1 MHDNTVD
8 FEKIFSKML
17 DVFLKFSK
25 INPSKISRYTVCV
38 LCSTST
44 PYVTDQKCH

>member
-17 DVFLKFSK
+17 DDFRNFENYSFENFPLYGIVISTCLNLKWLF
-25 INPSKISRYTVCV
+25 I
-38 LCSTST
+38 L
-44 PYVTDQKCH
+44 